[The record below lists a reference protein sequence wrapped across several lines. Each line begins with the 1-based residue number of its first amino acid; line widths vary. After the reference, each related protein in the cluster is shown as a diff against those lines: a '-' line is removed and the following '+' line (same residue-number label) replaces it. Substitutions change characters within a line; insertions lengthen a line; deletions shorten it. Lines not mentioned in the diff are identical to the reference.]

1 MWICFT
7 KFSQSIQMEKAYISL
22 GSNEG
27 QRLKNLQE
35 AVLQIQKQ
43 VGVLSDLSS
52 LYETPSWGFEGPDF
66 LNACIGVQTD
76 FLPVELLQKLLKIER
91 QMGRLRTTDSGYSS
105 RNIDLDLL
113 FYEDQVIENDDLILP
128 HPRLE
133 LRNFILHP
141 MCEIAPDFVHPRL
154 GKDMTHLLSACK
166 DTSHPTQLPLS
177 RWSLD
182 LFFEDQL
189 LVFEGNIGVGKTSLA
204 QKIAQDFQVP
214 SLLENFSKNP
224 YLEKFYD
231 QPDRF
236 AFSLE
241 NYFLEDR
248 FRQFDDF
255 IKASATQK
263 MTVADHSFFKSLVF
277 AKINLSTIHFQEF
290 QANYERLSAQLVFK
304 QKVIFLHQPIEKL
317 IKQIKSRGRTYE
329 QKITRDYLE
338 KIEEGYQ
345 NFLREQRSMPYHRI
359 DLTDLDFIHDERAY
373 QMVLQRIKA
382 F

>member
-1 MWICFT
+1 
-7 KFSQSIQMEKAYISL
+7 MEKAYISL
-22 GSNEG
+22 GSNKG
-27 QRLKNLQE
+27 QKLENLQD

-43 VGVLSDLSS
+43 VGILTDLSS
-52 LYETPSWGFEGPDF
+52 IYETPSWGFEGPDF
-66 LNACIGVQTD
+66 FNACIGIQTD
-76 FLPVELLQKLLKIER
+76 FSPAKLLQKLLKIER
-91 QMGRLRTTDSGYSS
+91 KMGRLRTTDSGYSS

-113 FYEDQVIENDDLILP
+113 FFEDQVIDNDDLILP

-154 GKDMTHLLSACK
+154 GKDMTHLLNFCR

-177 RWSLD
+177 RWSQD

-204 QKIAQDFQVP
+204 QKIAQDFKVP
-214 SLLENFSKNP
+214 SLLENFGKNP
-224 YLEKFYD
+224 FLEKFYD

-236 AFSLE
+236 ALPLE

-255 IKASATQK
+255 VKASAALK
-263 MTVADHSFFKSLVF
+263 MTVADHSLFKSLVF
-277 AKINLSTIHFQEF
+277 AKINLSPKHFQDF
-290 QANYERLSAQLVFK
+290 KANYERLSAQLVFK

-317 IKQIKSRGRTYE
+317 MKQIKSRGRIYE
-329 QKITRDYLE
+329 QKITPYYLE

-345 NFLREQRSMPYHRI
+345 NYRKERWSIPYHSI

-373 QMVLQRIKA
+373 QMLLQRIKA